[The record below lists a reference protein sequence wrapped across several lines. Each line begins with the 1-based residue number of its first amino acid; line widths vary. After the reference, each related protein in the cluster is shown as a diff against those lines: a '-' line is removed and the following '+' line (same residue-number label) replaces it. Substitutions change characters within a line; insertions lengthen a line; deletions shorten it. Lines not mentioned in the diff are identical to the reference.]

1 MNNPPRILLLST
13 YDLGHQPLSLAWPLA
28 LLRQAG
34 LDAAAIDLSVDAF
47 DEVRARAADLVI
59 IATPMLTALRLGLA
73 AAERVR
79 AANPAA
85 HICFWGLYAGLNAD
99 YLLAGQADSI
109 VAGEAESV
117 LVELALALAAGA
129 DPATVPGLGLRGR
142 PAPPLLERPA
152 LPVPDRA
159 DLPALSRYAR
169 YMHHGLARTAGYVEA
184 TRGCLHLCQHC
195 PIVPIYNGRF
205 FIVPA
210 EVVQADV
217 RQQVAAGAE
226 HITFGDPDFLNGPGH
241 ALKVA
246 RALHAEFPRLTWDFT
261 TKVEHILKHRALFAE
276 FAALGATFV
285 TSAVESLSP
294 LVLERLAKGHT
305 PEDVPAA
312 LAILD
317 AAGLAL
323 RPTLV
328 AFTPWTTLDDYL
340 AVIDFVEAHGL
351 QQHIPPIQ
359 LAVRLLVPPG
369 SPLVA
374 APDAAQWLGP
384 LDPAD
389 LGYRWTHPDPRMD
402 ALYAAASARVAE
414 ADAREELPVATY
426 AALRALALTAAGRP
440 VAPVAKRGRLR
451 PTPPALSENWFCC
464 AEPNLAQLNLIQPL

>member
-1 MNNPPRILLLST
+1 MPNPPRILLIST

-34 LDAAAIDLSVDAF
+34 LDATPLDLSVDTF
-47 DEVRARAADLVI
+47 DDELARAADLVI

-73 AAERVR
+73 AAARVR
-79 AANPAA
+79 VVQPAA

-99 YLLAGQADSI
+99 YLLDGPADSI

-129 DPATVPGLGLRGR
+129 EPATVAGLGVRGR
-142 PAPPLLERPA
+142 PAPPVLARQA
-152 LPVPDRA
+152 LPVPARA
-159 DLPALSRYAR
+159 NLPALDRYAR
-169 YMHHGLARTAGYVEA
+169 YMHNGVAQVAGYVEA
-184 TRGCLHLCQHC
+184 SRGCLHTCRHC

-205 FIVPA
+205 FVTPLDT
-210 EVVQADV
+210 VLADV

-241 ALKVA
+241 SLKVA
-246 RALHAEFPRLTWDFT
+246 RKLHAEFPRLTWDFT
-261 TKVEHILKHRALFAE
+261 TKVEHILKHRDLFAG

-294 LVLERLAKGHT
+294 LVLDRLAKGHS

-340 AVIDFVEAHGL
+340 AVIDFVEANGL

-369 SPLVA
+369 SPLAA
-374 APDAAQWLGP
+374 APDAAEWLGA
-384 LDPAD
+384 LDPGD
-389 LGYRWTHPDPRMD
+389 LGYRWAHPDPRLD
-402 ALYAAASARVAE
+402 ALYAAVSARVAE
-414 ADAREELPVATY
+414 AEVNEELPVATY

-440 VAPVAKRGRLR
+440 VTPAAKRGRLR
-451 PTPPALSENWFCC
+451 PSPPSLSENWFCC
-464 AEPNLAQLNLIQPL
+464 AEPNLAQLNLIQTL

>member
-1 MNNPPRILLLST
+1 MPNPRILLLST

-34 LDAAAIDLSVDAF
+34 LDAATLDLAVDPF
-47 DEVRARAADLVI
+47 DDAQAAAADLVV

-85 HICFWGLYAGLNAD
+85 HICFWGLYAGLNAP
-99 YLLAGQADSI
+99 YLLAGPANSV

-117 LVELALALAAGA
+117 IVALAQALAAGA
-129 DPATVPGLGLRGR
+129 DPATVPGLSLPGR
-142 PAPPLLERPA
+142 LAPPDLTRPS
-152 LPVPDRA
+152 LPVPARA
-159 DLPALSRYAR
+159 GLPGLDRYAR
-169 YMHHGLARTAGYVEA
+169 YMHNGIARLAGYVEA
-184 TRGCLHLCQHC
+184 TRGCLHLCRHC

-205 FIVPA
+205 HVVPVA
-210 EVVQADV
+210 TVLADV

-226 HITFGDPDFLNGPGH
+226 HLTFGDPDFLNGPGH
-241 ALKVA
+241 ALQVA

-261 TKVEHILKHRALFAE
+261 TKVEHILQHRALFAE

-294 LVLERLAKGHT
+294 LVLERLAKGHA
-305 PEDVPAA
+305 PADVPAA

-340 AVIDFVEAHGL
+340 AVIDFVEANGL

-369 SPLVA
+369 SPLVES
-374 APDAAQWLGP
+374 PDAAAWLGP
-384 LDPAD
+384 LDPVD

-402 ALYAAASARVAE
+402 ALYAAVSARVAE

-440 VAPVAKRGRLR
+440 VTPGAKRGRLR
-451 PTPPALSENWFCC
+451 PAPPSLSENWFCC
-464 AEPNLAQLNLIQPL
+464 AEPNVSQLNLIQTL

>member
-1 MNNPPRILLLST
+1 MPNPPHILLIST

-34 LDAAAIDLSVDAF
+34 LDATPLDLSLDAF
-47 DEVRARAADLVI
+47 DDDLARAADLVI

-73 AAERVR
+73 AAARVR
-79 AANPAA
+79 AVQPAA

-99 YLLAGQADSI
+99 YLLAGPADSI

-117 LVELALALAAGA
+117 LVDLALALVSGA
-129 DPATVPGLGLRGR
+129 EPASVPGLGLKG
-142 PAPPLLERPA
+142 RPA
-152 LPVPDRA
+152 LPVLARQALPMPDRA
-159 DLPALSRYAR
+159 NLPALDRYAR
-169 YMHHGLARTAGYVEA
+169 YMHQGLARVAGYVEA
-184 TRGCLHLCQHC
+184 SRGCLHTCRHC

-205 FIVPA
+205 FITPV
-210 EVVQADV
+210 ETVLADV
-217 RQQVAAGAE
+217 RQQMAAGAE

-241 ALKVA
+241 ALKLA
-246 RALHAEFPRLTWDFT
+246 RAVHAEFPRLTWDFT
-261 TKVEHILKHRALFAE
+261 TKVEHILKHRELFAE

-285 TSAVESLSP
+285 TSAVEALSP
-294 LVLERLAKGHT
+294 LVLERLAKGHS

-340 AVIDFVEAHGL
+340 AVIDFVEANGL

-369 SPLVA
+369 SPLVD
-374 APDAAQWLGP
+374 APDAATWLGA

-389 LGYRWTHPDPRMD
+389 LGYKWTHPDPRMD
-402 ALYAAASARVAE
+402 ALYAVVSARVAE

-440 VAPVAKRGRLR
+440 VVPAAVRGRLR
-451 PTPPALSENWFCC
+451 PAPPALSENWFCC
-464 AEPNLAQLNLIQPL
+464 AEPNLAQLNLITTL